1 MQSTLERPRIE
12 SEQFDRDK
20 RRYYDTVTWL
30 AEVLPGSMRTPFEYQ
45 FDGRELY
52 ANDGSALKKIF
63 NDSIEQAR
71 NLPVYEQRR
80 RQIEKEEYQEMIA
93 MMRDDRMNTMVVVS
107 DFPPEL
113 MSATE
118 DVGGY
123 NVTRKQTMLRVLAKT
138 PEGTL
143 RMYSQSLDGS
153 NRQAL
158 EGIYAELGYEPAEG
172 ELLGQRMHVQLTE
185 AEQKNLVDRLMGVYD
200 RGLARQFGGD
210 WYAGERSGRRINT
223 FDFACQQQDLLR
235 AYLSTTD
242 WFTGGEA
249 DYNLAAAVLAR
260 FENRAVRQPV
270 FIAPQTGYTGYP
282 IAAHAMALAEMN
294 GAGVAARREGVV
306 VSGCGATISME
317 STNTGGRAEDQ
328 LQEAGFGNQSDKL
341 ADDKYGSRYFKC
353 PKKSCSFVNERP
365 ENTLLPTCKKCGTD
379 VSCREPAE
387 TRKTFL
393 EIIENSFGK
402 QKKLRQ
408 AGLEEK
414 SWLN

>member
-1 MQSTLERPRIE
+1 MQSTMERQRVGAE
-12 SEQFDRDK
+12 HFDYQI
-20 RRYYDTVTWL
+20 RRYNDTVTWL

-52 ANDGSALKKIF
+52 ASDGSALSKIF
-63 NDSIEQAR
+63 DDSVEQAQH
-71 NLPVYEQRR
+71 LPVYEQRR
-80 RQIEKEEYQEMIA
+80 RYIEKDEYLDMLA
-93 MMRDDRMNTMVVVS
+93 MMRGDRLNTMVVVS

-113 MSATE
+113 MNAAE

-123 NVTRKQTMLRVLAKT
+123 NVARKQTMLRVLAKT

-143 RMYSQSLDGS
+143 KMYSQSLDGS

-158 EGIYAELGYEPAEG
+158 EDIYAELGFVPAAG
-172 ELLGQRMHVQLTE
+172 ELLGQRMHVQLSE
-185 AEQKNLVDRLMGVYD
+185 AEQKILVDRLMGVYD
-200 RGLARQFGGD
+200 RSLASQFGGD

-260 FENRAVRQPV
+260 FENRVVRQPV
-270 FIAPQTGYTGYP
+270 FIARQTEYTGYP

-294 GAGVAARREGVV
+294 GAGVIARREGVV
-306 VSGCGATISME
+306 VSGCGMTIRRE
-317 STNTGGRAEDQ
+317 STNTEGSAEDQ
-328 LQEAGFGNQSDKL
+328 LREAGIGNQSDKL

-393 EIIENSFGK
+393 EIIEHSFGK
-402 QKKLRQ
+402 QDKLSKETWAAKAWR
-408 AGLEEK
+408 
-414 SWLN
+414 N